1 MIPAVD
7 KSELG
12 NYFLSY
18 GSLDDV
24 KKEVKYATDKA
35 YDNKVYGIASTGNA
49 SGIVYNKK
57 VFKDAGIDKLP
68 TTPDEFI
75 SDLKA
80 IKEKTKAIPLYTN
93 YAAG

>member
-1 MIPAVD
+1 MMIPAVD

-49 SGIVYNKK
+49 PASSTTRRSSRTL
-57 VFKDAGIDKLP
+57 ASTSCRPPRMSSSP
-68 TTPDEFI
+68 T
-75 SDLKA
+75 
-80 IKEKTKAIPLYTN
+80 
-93 YAAG
+93 